1 MKRGDL
7 PESGTS
13 HSITGIAFGPVKM
26 LKSWFFLI
34 YWLNGSKQFVTY
46 WLLTRNDFDW
56 CQVSHFLVCFSFP
69 FPAPAIFTDLFTF
82 FQSILINK
90 NGSGKSADNHSEF
103 PRPAYQLIS
112 LSKTR
117 LQGSSEHLENVYKS
131 FSKNP
136 IGWATCTKSY
146 CRGFCT
152 ALRPCGAGSTTG
164 WGNILAEVFTSGMIW
179 LMAERFS
186 ALHRS
191 NLFEWLV
198 L

>member
-13 HSITGIAFGPVKM
+13 HSITGIAFGPVKL

-56 CQVSHFLVCFSFP
+56 CQVSHFLGCFSF
-69 FPAPAIFTDLFTF
+69 LFQHQQFSRICLHFSRAFWSTKMEVGS
-82 FQSILINK
+82 QLQLIR
-90 NGSGKSADNHSEF
+90 NHSEF

-117 LQGSSEHLENVYKS
+117 LQGFSEHLENVYKS

-152 ALRPCGAGSTTG
+152 ALNYALAVRVRLLAGAIF
-164 WGNILAEVFTSGMIW
+164 WQKFL
-179 LMAERFS
+179 LP
-186 ALHRS
+186 
-191 NLFEWLV
+191 EWYG
-198 L
+198 

>member
-1 MKRGDL
+1 MGQSNL
-7 PESGTS
+7 
-13 HSITGIAFGPVKM
+13 
-26 LKSWFFLI
+26 LLI
-34 YWLNGSKQFVTY
+34 GYWLAMILIGVKF
-46 WLLTRNDFDW
+46 
-56 CQVSHFLVCFSFP
+56 HIFLGAFP
-69 FPAPAIFTDLFTF
+69 FLFQHQQF
-82 FQSILINK
+82 SRICLHFSRAFCLINK

-117 LQGSSEHLENVYKS
+117 LQDSSEHLENVYKS